1 MNALRCLRMSHEAGG
16 APTRAAVGG
25 SPALSAKIPL
35 GWGPMERLT
44 LTPFEKPFR
53 AKLSPP
59 GSKSLTN
66 RALVM
71 AVLADGPCTV
81 SNVLVA
87 DDTVVMMDNLR
98 RLGFTLDASADGK
111 TLTIQGLGS
120 RIPMEQAELF
130 CGNSGTTIRFLTA
143 LCALGRGVYTLD
155 GVARMRQR
163 PIGALTGMLKSLG
176 VAATHAPG
184 SDGYPPVQV
193 MGNGLPGARISYGS
207 EVSSQYLSAVLMVAP
222 YAQNEVQVDL
232 VGPQT
237 SWPYIAMTMQL
248 MDTFGVT
255 PELMRDKTTGVPS
268 RIIVPQERYAKTDYT
283 VEPDAS
289 AATYFLATAAVRQG
303 ASVTIENLGKRSLQG
318 DVGFADVL
326 HKMGADLVFGKDFI
340 TVTGTGTLEGIDAD
354 FSTMPDAAMTLATVA
369 LFAAGPT
376 TIRGLHTL
384 RVKETD
390 RLAALQA
397 ELTSLGAT
405 ATIDGDTLTIE
416 PPATIKPAEI
426 KTYDDHRMAM
436 AFAVA
441 GTVAAGVTIMEPECV
456 NKTYPGFFAD
466 LERLR
471 EE

>member
-1 MNALRCLRMSHEAGG
+1 MD
-16 APTRAAVGG
+16 
-25 SPALSAKIPL
+25 
-35 GWGPMERLT
+35 RLT
-44 LTPFEKPFR
+44 VVPFAKPFR

-71 AVLADGPCTV
+71 AVLADGLCTV
-81 SNVLVA
+81 SNVLIA
-87 DDTVVMMDNLR
+87 DDTIVMMDNLR
-98 RLGFTLDASADGK
+98 KLGFTLNASADGK
-111 TLTIQGLGS
+111 TLSVQGLGG
-120 RIPMEQAELF
+120 RIPATEAELF
-130 CGNSGTTIRFLTA
+130 CGNSGTTIRFLSA
-143 LCALGRGVYTLD
+143 LVSLGRGVYTLD
-155 GVARMRQR
+155 GVPRMRQR
-163 PIGALTGMLKSLG
+163 PIGPLTTMLKRLG
-176 VAATHAPG
+176 VNASHDSNA
-184 SDGYPPVQV
+184 DGFPPVQI
-193 MGNGLPGARISYGS
+193 MGNGLPGTRISYGS
-207 EVSSQYLSAVLMVAP
+207 EVSSQYLSAVLMVSP

-232 VGPQT
+232 AGPQT

-255 PELMRDKTTGVPS
+255 VELMRDPTSGEPA
-268 RIIVPQERYAKTDYT
+268 RIIVPQDKYTKTDYI

-289 AATYFLATAAVRQG
+289 AATYFLAAAAVREG

-340 TVTGTGTLEGIDAD
+340 TVTGTGKLDGIDID

-369 LFAAGPT
+369 VLAKGPT

-397 ELTSLGAT
+397 ELSKLGAKV
-405 ATIDGDTLTIE
+405 TIDGDVLIIE
-416 PPATIKPAEI
+416 PPATIQPATI

-436 AFAVA
+436 AFAVV
-441 GTVAAGVTIMEPECV
+441 GTRAEGVTIEEPACV
-456 NKTYPGFFAD
+456 NKTYPGFFSD
-466 LERLR
+466 LEKLR
-471 EE
+471 VNE